1 MNQIVKGLLSKFIN
15 ELLCYPDMSDYQA
28 MSESEQFENFINY
41 IIIKRDF
48 LDNFDLEDIYTGGK
62 EDGGIDGIAIT
73 IGNNLI
79 SDIGLAKEVCEN
91 SQDISINFIFIQS
104 KTSNSIDS
112 GDVLKFFNGVENFFD
127 KTESLHSKNRKIL
140 ELYEIKD
147 LLYTYSPNFSSN
159 PQLYLKY
166 AYNGTKDTL
175 SEINGYKNKYK
186 RKFEQLGL
194 FSDISIDILDS
205 DDIQDIYKE
214 INLNI
219 KKSIRLN
226 KIVTLPTIEGIH
238 SSYIGIISLSEF
250 IKLVCDN
257 DRIIRNLFYSNVRDF
272 QGNTPVNKDII
283 QTMAN
288 DNDYKYFGLFH
299 NGITIVAKTL
309 RMTGE
314 NIQLENFQIVNGC
327 QTSYIIAEN
336 KHLLKDNKI
345 NEMFIPIKL
354 IATGD
359 NNIINY
365 IIKTTN
371 RHNEVKIEAFE
382 SLKDYHKKLE
392 EFYNAKN
399 QLLNTKIYYER
410 RSKQYSHNAD
420 ANIKKNNVITLYE
433 QIKTYLSMFVEVPQI
448 VRRYYGEL
456 LIKYREKN
464 KLFEKVKGKEH
475 FELYHIS
482 SLALVKFNIYMTERK
497 LIKKYKLFKYHIL
510 LLFKLMIAS
519 DLSVNSAKK
528 EYKEYCQKLYDIL
541 EDDNKA
547 NDYFNKCCEIIDEA
561 IIGSKEEKYNLNISV
576 DFTNKIKDICKKKYN

>member
-1 MNQIVKGLLSKFIN
+1 M
-15 ELLCYPDMSDYQA
+15 
-28 MSESEQFENFINY
+28 
-41 IIIKRDF
+41 
-48 LDNFDLEDIYTGGK
+48 
-62 EDGGIDGIAIT
+62 
-73 IGNNLI
+73 
-79 SDIGLAKEVCEN
+79 
-91 SQDISINFIFIQS
+91 
-104 KTSNSIDS
+104 
-112 GDVLKFFNGVENFFD
+112 
-127 KTESLHSKNRKIL
+127 
-140 ELYEIKD
+140 
-147 LLYTYSPNFSSN
+147 
-159 PQLYLKY
+159 
-166 AYNGTKDTL
+166 
-175 SEINGYKNKYK
+175 
-186 RKFEQLGL
+186 
-194 FSDISIDILDS
+194 
-205 DDIQDIYKE
+205 
-214 INLNI
+214 
-219 KKSIRLN
+219 
-226 KIVTLPTIEGIH
+226 PTIEGIH

-497 LIKKYKLFKYHIL
+497 LIK
-510 LLFKLMIAS
+510 
-519 DLSVNSAKK
+519 
-528 EYKEYCQKLYDIL
+528 
-541 EDDNKA
+541 
-547 NDYFNKCCEIIDEA
+547 
-561 IIGSKEEKYNLNISV
+561 
-576 DFTNKIKDICKKKYN
+576 

>member
-1 MNQIVKGLLSKFIN
+1 MNQIVEGLLLKFIN
-15 ELLCYPDMSDYQA
+15 EFSDYQG
-28 MSESEQFENFINY
+28 MPESEQFENFINH

-48 LDNFDLEDIYTGGK
+48 LDNFDLEDIHTGGK
-62 EDGGIDGIAIT
+62 EDGGIDGIAI
-73 IGNNLI
+73 IIDDNLI
-79 SDIGLAKEVCEN
+79 YDIHLAKEVCQN
-91 SQDISINFIFIQS
+91 GNKKNISIDFIFIQS

-186 RKFEQLGL
+186 IKFEQLGL

-205 DDIQDIYKE
+205 DDIQNIYKE

-309 RMTGE
+309 EITGE
-314 NIQLENFQIVNGC
+314 DIRLENFQIVNGC

-354 IATGD
+354 IATQD

-475 FELYHIS
+475 FELYHVS

-547 NDYFNKCCEIIDEA
+547 NDYFNKCCQIIDEA
-561 IIGSKEEKYNLNISV
+561 TNNCQEELYDLSRSV

>member
-1 MNQIVKGLLSKFIN
+1 MNPIVEGLLLKFIN
-15 ELLCYPDMSDYQA
+15 EYSDYQD
-28 MSESEQFENFINY
+28 MPESEQFENFINY
-41 IIIKRDF
+41 IIMKRDF
-48 LDNFDLEDIYTGGK
+48 LDNFDLEDMHTGGK

-79 SDIGLAKEVCEN
+79 SDMDLAKEICKD
-91 SQDISINFIFIQS
+91 SQDISIKFIFIQS
-104 KTSNSIDS
+104 KTSNSIDK
-112 GDVLKFFNGVENFFD
+112 GEILKFFYGVESFFD
-127 KTESLHSKNRKIL
+127 KEENLYTKDSKIL
-140 ELYEIKD
+140 RLHKIKD
-147 LLYTYSPNFSSN
+147 FLYTYSPNFSTN
-159 PQLYLKY
+159 PRLYLKY
-166 AYNGTKDTL
+166 AYNGTKDSL
-175 SEINGYKNKYK
+175 QKICDCINKYK
-186 RKFEQLGL
+186 KKFEKLGL
-194 FSDISIDILDS
+194 FSDIFIDILDS
-205 DDIQDIYKE
+205 TDIQNIYKE

-219 KKSIRLN
+219 KKTIRLD
-226 KIVTLPTIEGIH
+226 KIVPLPTIEGIH

-272 QGNTPVNKDII
+272 QGDTPVNKDII
-283 QTMAN
+283 QTMEN
-288 DNDYKYFGLFH
+288 DNNYKYFGLFH

-309 RMTGE
+309 KMTGE
-314 NIQLENFQIVNGC
+314 NIRLENFQIVNGC
-327 QTSYIIAEN
+327 QTSYIIAKN
-336 KHLLKDNKI
+336 KNILFKNNKI

-392 EFYNAKN
+392 EFYNSKN
-399 QLLNTKIYYER
+399 QLLKTKIYYER
-410 RSKQYSHNAD
+410 RSKQYAYEAD
-420 ANIKKNNVITLYE
+420 SNIKRNNVITLSE
-433 QIKTYLSMFVEVPQI
+433 QINTYLSMFGEVPQI

-456 LIKYREKN
+456 LTKHGEKN

-510 LLFKLMIAS
+510 FLFKLMVAS
-519 DLSVNSAKK
+519 DLSVNSSKK
-528 EYKEYCQKLYDIL
+528 EYNEYCQKLYDIL
-541 EDDNKA
+541 ENDNEA
-547 NDYFNKCCEIIDEA
+547 NDYFNKCCQIIDEA
-561 IIGSKEEKYNLNISV
+561 IVGSVEEKFNLSKSE
-576 DFTNKIKDICKKKYN
+576 DFTNKIKDICNKKYK